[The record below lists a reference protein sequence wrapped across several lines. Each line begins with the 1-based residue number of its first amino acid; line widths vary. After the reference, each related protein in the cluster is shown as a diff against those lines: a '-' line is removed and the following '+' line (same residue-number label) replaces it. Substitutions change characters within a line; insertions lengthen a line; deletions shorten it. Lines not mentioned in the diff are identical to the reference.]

1 MMDKTMEAL
10 TIKTIPKSYPG
21 VFIRT
26 SMKDIP
32 FDYDEFMKAF
42 HVEAAIKQPV
52 KKTVVTLDTFMVKKI
67 GLITIPEFTIV
78 IRPTCT
84 KVDPLVTN
92 QSYTMENR
100 MVFMNKIQPLLEEF
114 VPRKDISCSSMQEEL
129 TLLPHQ
135 KLVQTYMN
143 IDTPYRG
150 VLLYHGLGSGKTCS
164 SIAITE
170 NLKPY
175 KNIVVMSP
183 ASLETNYVQELK
195 KCGSPFYKTHQHWVW
210 TTSPSLEQLQEC
222 CFTDKDLLRRGRVR
236 GLWVHEKKDPNYDEL
251 TTEEQVSIQEQI
263 DKMIRTQYQFIHYNG
278 IQASTFKRLIANGN
292 PFSNKVVVIDEAHNF
307 VSRIVNQLNDPTHP
321 SMQMYDLLMKAEQ
334 CKIILLTGTPVI
346 NYSHEVSILFN
357 MLKGYITTYSCA
369 IKVKESDV
377 REALPDT
384 DMVYATGDTMF
395 FTQLPRGFIQ
405 KENEAVFTKDDLAPY
420 QERLEEFLGKKVAVK
435 QQTLLPDSEKE
446 FNAQYIQGTNLVN
459 QKKLMFRISGLC
471 SYFPDL
477 TQLMPTLREPI
488 LHVIPMSEV
497 QLGEYSIVR
506 SEERKREKVKKPK
519 DDDIPGTYRI
529 HSRLM
534 CNTTYPREVR
544 AKRPGK
550 EEDENEELSTRDIEQ
565 FFKAI
570 DASDYTGNIQAYS
583 PKYAEMARVIQYTKG
598 LHLVYSQFLT
608 IEGIALFSK
617 VLDSKGY
624 TEFKLMKRDTW
635 ELNVTDVTKPMYVT
649 YIGTKS
655 QEEKELIRNV
665 FNKNWDFVPERL
677 RKQVENVNIQ
687 IFMITSAG
695 AEGISL
701 KEVQYVHIMEP
712 YWNPVRIDQVIGRA
726 RRICS
731 HKDLP
736 VKEQFVEVH
745 MYVMT
750 FPETISE
757 ELKLDM
763 VEGKPGSTDEFLFS
777 ISKRKRT
784 LNTSIMD
791 CIKKASVDCFLYDKD
806 YLRIAEKDPTVY
818 SYYPDATKDV
828 TGDKDIGE
836 NIQKER
842 AGFLK
847 YKGEK
852 AVKFYDSKKEGELK
866 ILFSLDERPIGFV
879 NLGSGTFYDNDKKKT
894 SLEKLKDL

>member
-1 MMDKTMEAL
+1 MEAL
-10 TIKTIPKSYPG
+10 LIKTVPKSYPG
-21 VFIRT
+21 VFVYT
-26 SMKDIP
+26 SMKDMP
-32 FDYDEFMKAF
+32 FEYDEFMKGF
-42 HVEAAIKQPV
+42 HVEAPSVKPV
-52 KKTVVTLDTFMVKKI
+52 KRTFVTLDTFTVHKI
-67 GLITIPEFTIV
+67 GMITIPSFILTV
-78 IRPTCT
+78 RATCT
-84 KVDPLVTN
+84 KVEPPTTDQP
-92 QSYTMENR
+92 YTMPNR
-100 MVFMNKIQPLLEEF
+100 MVFMNKIQPLLQEF
-114 VPRKDISCSSMQEEL
+114 VPRKDISCASMQEEL

-195 KCGSPFYKTHQHWVW
+195 KCGSPQYKTHQHWVW
-210 TTSPSLEQLQEC
+210 TTTPTLEQLKEC
-222 CFTDKDLLRRGRVR
+222 CFTDKDLTRRGRSR
-236 GLWVHEKKDPNYDEL
+236 GLWVRESKASNYDDL
-251 TTEEQVSIQEQI
+251 STEEQGSIQEQI
-263 DKMIRTQYQFIHYNG
+263 EKMIRTQYQFIHYNG
-278 IQASTFKRLIANGN
+278 IQASTFKRLTANGN

-307 VSRIVNQLNDPTHP
+307 VSRIVNQLSDPTHP
-321 SMQMYDLLMKAEQ
+321 SMQLYDLLMKAEK

-369 IKVKESDV
+369 IRVKEADL
-377 REALPDT
+377 RAALPDT
-384 DMVYATGDTMF
+384 DMVYSTGDTMF
-395 FTQLPRGFIQ
+395 FTQLPNGFVQ
-405 KENEAVFTKDDLAPY
+405 KDQEAVFTNADMPPY
-420 QERLEEFLGKKVAVK
+420 EERLEEFLGKKVTIK

-446 FNAQYIQGTNLVN
+446 FNAQYIQGTTLVN
-459 QKKLMFRISGLC
+459 QKKLMFRIAGLC

-488 LHVIPMSEV
+488 LHTIPMSKV
-497 QLGEYSIVR
+497 LLDEYSIVR

-534 CNTTYPREVR
+534 CNTTYPRDVR

-570 DASDYTGNIQAYS
+570 DASDYTSNIQAYS

-624 TEFKLMKRDTW
+624 TEFKLVKRDTW
-635 ELNVTDVTKPMYVT
+635 ELNVADPTKPMYVT

-665 FNKNWDFVPERL
+665 FNKNWDYVPEKL
-677 RKQVENVNIQ
+677 RKQAEAINIQ

-736 VKEQFVEVH
+736 EKEQFVEVH
-745 MYVMT
+745 MYIMS
-750 FPETISE
+750 FPEKISE
-757 ELKLDM
+757 ELKLD
-763 VEGKPGSTDEFLFS
+763 VVDGKPGSTDEFLFS
-777 ISKRKRT
+777 ISKRKRS

-791 CIKKASVDCFLYDKD
+791 CIKKASVDCFLYEKD
-806 YLRIAEKDPTVY
+806 YLRIAEKDPSVY
-818 SYYPDATKDV
+818 SYYPDTTKDV

-836 NIQKER
+836 NIQKEK

-847 YKGEK
+847 FKGEK
-852 AVKFYDSKKEGELK
+852 AVKFYPSKSEGDLK
-866 ILFSLDERPIGFV
+866 ILFSLDERAVGFV
-879 NLGSGTFYDNDKKKT
+879 NLGTGALYDNDKKKT

>member
-1 MMDKTMEAL
+1 MEAL
-10 TIKTIPKSYPG
+10 LIKTVPKSYPG
-21 VFIRT
+21 IFVHT
-26 SMKDIP
+26 AMKDIP
-32 FDYDEFMKAF
+32 FDYDEFMKGF
-42 HVEAAIKQPV
+42 HVEAPTVKQV
-52 KKTVVTLDTFMVKKI
+52 KKTFVTLDTFMVKKI
-67 GLITIPEFTIV
+67 GMITIPEFIITV
-78 IRPTCT
+78 RATCT
-84 KVDPLVTN
+84 KMEPQVTN
-92 QSYTMENR
+92 QAYTMPNR

-114 VPRKDISCSSMQEEL
+114 VPRKDISCASMQEEL

-135 KLVQTYMN
+135 KLVQTYMD

-170 NLKPY
+170 KLKPY

-195 KCGSPFYKTHQHWVW
+195 KCGSPQYKTNQHWTW
-210 TTSPSLEQLQEC
+210 TTTPTAEQLQEC
-222 CFTDKDLLRRGRVR
+222 CFTDPIRKGRTR
-236 GLWVHEKKDPNYDEL
+236 GLWVRENKASNYDDLAPEDQL
-251 TTEEQVSIQEQI
+251 SIQEQI
-263 DKMIRTQYQFIHYNG
+263 EKMIRTQYQFIHYNG
-278 IQASTFKRLIANGN
+278 IQASTFKRLTANGN

-307 VSRIVNQLNDPTHP
+307 VSRIVNQLSDPTHP
-321 SMQMYDLLMKAEQ
+321 SMQLYDLLMKAEK

-357 MLKGYITTYSCA
+357 ILKGYITTYSCA
-369 IKVKESDV
+369 IRVKETDI
-377 REALPDT
+377 RAALPDT
-384 DMVYATGDTMF
+384 DMVYSTGDTMF
-395 FTQLPRGFIQ
+395 FTQLPSGFIQ
-405 KENEAVFTKDDLAPY
+405 KDNEVSFVKEQEPY
-420 QERLEEFLGKKVAVK
+420 QDRLEEYLGKKVNVK

-446 FNAQYIQGTNLVN
+446 FNAHYIQGTTLVN
-459 QKKLMFRISGLC
+459 QKQLMFRISGLC

-488 LHVIPMSEV
+488 LHTIPMSKV
-497 QLGEYSIVR
+497 QLDEYSIVR

-534 CNTTYPREVR
+534 CNTTYPRDVR

-570 DASDYTGNIQAYS
+570 DASDYTSNIQAYS

-624 TEFKLMKRDTW
+624 TEFKLVKRDTW
-635 ELNVTDVTKPMYVT
+635 ELNVEDVSKPMYVT

-665 FNKNWDFVPERL
+665 FNKNWDFVPEKL
-677 RKQVENVNIQ
+677 RKQVEAINIQ

-745 MYVMT
+745 MYIMS
-750 FPETISE
+750 FPDKISE
-757 ELKLDM
+757 ELKMDV

-777 ISKRKRT
+777 ISKRKRS

-806 YLRIAEKDPTVY
+806 YLRIAEKDPSVY

-836 NIQKER
+836 NIQKEK

-847 YKGEK
+847 FQGEK
-852 AVKFYDSKKEGELK
+852 AVKFYPSKSEGELK
-866 ILFSLDERPIGFV
+866 ILFSLDERPVGFV
-879 NLGSGTFYDNDKKKT
+879 NLGSGALYDNDKKKT
-894 SLEKLKDL
+894 SLEKLKSL

>member
-1 MMDKTMEAL
+1 MIDKTMEAL
-10 TIKTIPKSYPG
+10 KIKTIPKSYPG

-32 FDYDEFMKAF
+32 FDYDDFMKSF
-42 HVEAAIKQPV
+42 HIEAPVVQP
-52 KKTVVTLDTFMVKKI
+52 KKKIFVTLDTFTVKKI
-67 GLITIPEFTIV
+67 GLITIPEFIITV
-78 IRPTCT
+78 RATCS
-84 KVDPLVTN
+84 KIDPPVTN
-92 QSYTMENR
+92 ESYTMVNR
-100 MVFMNKIQPLLEEF
+100 MVFMNTIQPLLEEF
-114 VPRKDISCSSMQEEL
+114 VPRKDISCASMQEEL

-150 VLLYHGLGSGKTCS
+150 LLLYHGLGSGKTCS

-195 KCGSPFYKTHQHWVW
+195 KCGSPLYKTQQYWVW
-210 TTSPSLEQLQEC
+210 TTTPTLEQLKEC
-222 CFTDKDLLRRGRVR
+222 CFTDKDYLRRGRAR
-236 GLWVHEKKDPNYDEL
+236 GIWVHENKAPNYDEL
-251 TTEEQVSIQEQI
+251 TPEEQSSVQEQI

-278 IQASTFKRLIANGN
+278 IQASTFKRLTANGN
-292 PFSNKVVVIDEAHNF
+292 PFSNKVVVVDEAHNF
-307 VSRIVNQLNDPTHP
+307 VSRIVNQLNDPSHP
-321 SMQMYDLLMKAEQ
+321 SMQLYDLLMKAEK

-357 MLKGYITTYSCA
+357 MLKGYITTYSCP
-369 IKVKESDV
+369 IKMKEDEI
-377 REALPDT
+377 RKAMPDT
-384 DMVYATGDTMF
+384 DMIYATGDTMF
-395 FTQLPRGFIQ
+395 FTQLPDGFIQ
-405 KENEAVFTKDDLAPY
+405 KENKAVYGKAPDTPY
-420 QERLEEFLGKKVAVK
+420 HERLEELLGKKVTVK

-459 QKKLMFRISGLC
+459 QKKLMFRMSGLC

-477 TQLMPTLREPI
+477 TQLMPSLRETI
-488 LHVIPMSEV
+488 VHAIPMSKV
-497 QLGEYSIVR
+497 QLDEYSIVR
-506 SEERKREKVKKPK
+506 AEERKREKVKKPK

-534 CNTTYPREVR
+534 CNTTYPRDVR

-565 FFKAI
+565 FFKAV
-570 DASDYTGNIQAYS
+570 DASDYTSNIEAYS

-624 TEFKLMKRDTW
+624 TEFKLVKREAW
-635 ELNVTDVTKPMYVT
+635 EMDVTDALKPMYVT

-655 QEEKELIRNV
+655 QEEKELIRNI
-665 FNKNWDFVPERL
+665 FNKNWDNVPEKL
-677 RKQVENVNIQ
+677 RKQVETVNIQ

-745 MYVMT
+745 AYIMT
-750 FPETISE
+750 FPEKISE
-757 ELKLDM
+757 ELKLD
-763 VEGKPGSTDEFLFS
+763 VVDGTPGSTDEFLFS

-806 YLRIAEKDPTVY
+806 YLRIAETDPTVY

-847 YKGEK
+847 FKGEK
-852 AVKFYDSKKEGELK
+852 AVKFYDSKKDGDLK
-866 ILFSLDERPIGFV
+866 IVFSLDERPIGFV
-879 NLGSGTFYDNDKKKT
+879 NLGSGALYDNDKKKT
-894 SLEKLKDL
+894 SLEKLKSL

>member
-1 MMDKTMEAL
+1 MIDNTMEAL
-10 TIKTIPKSYPG
+10 QVKSIPKSYPG
-21 VFIRT
+21 VFVQT

-32 FDYDEFMKAF
+32 FDYDAFMKSF
-42 HVEAAIKQPV
+42 HVDAPV
-52 KKTVVTLDTFMVKKI
+52 VKPTKKTFIVLDTFTMKKI
-67 GLITIPEFTIV
+67 GLVTIPEFIITS
-78 IRPTCT
+78 RATCNKIEPPIT
-84 KVDPLVTN
+84 DK
-92 QSYTMENR
+92 SYTMNNR

-114 VPRKDISCSSMQEEL
+114 VPRKDISCASMQEEL

-150 VLLYHGLGSGKTCS
+150 LLLYHGLGSGKTCS

-175 KNIVVMSP
+175 KNIVIMSP

-195 KCGSPFYKTHQHWVW
+195 KCGSPMYKIQQHWIW
-210 TTSPSLEQLQEC
+210 TTTPTLEQLQEC
-222 CFTDKDLLRRGRVR
+222 CFTDKDYLRKGRSRGIWVR
-236 GLWVHEKKDPNYDEL
+236 ENKAPNYDEM
-251 TTEEQVSIQEQI
+251 TPEDQSSIQEQI
-263 DKMIRTQYQFIHYNG
+263 EKMIRTQYQFIHYNG
-278 IQASTFKRLIANGN
+278 IQASTFKRLTANGN

-321 SMQMYDLLMKAEQ
+321 SMQLYDLLMKAEK
-334 CKIILLTGTPVI
+334 CKILLLTGTPVI

-357 MLKGYITTYSCA
+357 MLKGYITTYSCVA
-369 IKVKESDV
+369 KVKEEDL
-377 REALPDT
+377 RKALPDT
-384 DMVYATGDTMF
+384 DMVYATGETMY
-395 FTQLPRGFIQ
+395 FTQLPHGFVQ
-405 KENEAVFTKDDLAPY
+405 KEEAAVFTNTTTTSY
-420 QERLEEFLGKKVAVK
+420 HERLEAFLGKKVAIK

-446 FNAQYIQGTNLVN
+446 FNAQYIQGTTLVN
-459 QKKLMFRISGLC
+459 QKKLMFRISGLS

-488 LHVIPMSEV
+488 LHTIPMSKV
-497 QLGEYSIVR
+497 QLDEYSIVR

-529 HSRLM
+529 HSRLL
-534 CNTTYPREVR
+534 CNTTYPRDVR
-544 AKRPGK
+544 SKRPGK

-565 FFKAI
+565 FFKAV
-570 DASDYTGNIQAYS
+570 DASDYTSNIQAYS
-583 PKYAEMARVIQYTKG
+583 PKYAEMARVIQYTQG

-624 TEFKLMKRDTW
+624 TEFKLVKRDAW
-635 ELNVTDVTKPMYVT
+635 ELNVTDASKPMYVT

-655 QEEKELIRNV
+655 QEEKELIRNI
-665 FNKNWDFVPERL
+665 FNKNWDYVPETL
-677 RKQVENVNIQ
+677 RKQVEKVNIQ

-750 FPETISE
+750 FPDKISE
-757 ELKLDM
+757 ELKLD
-763 VEGKPGSTDEFLFS
+763 VVDGSPGSTDEFLFS
-777 ISKRKRT
+777 ISKRKRS

-791 CIKKASVDCFLYDKD
+791 CIKKASMDCFLYDKD
-806 YLRIAEKDPTVY
+806 YLRIAEKDPKVY
-818 SYYPDATKDV
+818 SYYPDDTKDV
-828 TGDKDIGE
+828 TGDKDIGK
-836 NIQKER
+836 NIQKEQ
-842 AGFLK
+842 AGFIK

-852 AVKFYDSKKEGELK
+852 AVKFYPSKSDGELK
-866 ILFSLDERPIGFV
+866 ILFSLDERPVGFV
-879 NLGSGTFYDNDKKKT
+879 NLGTGALYDNDKKKVL
-894 SLEKLKDL
+894 LEKLKDV

>member
-1 MMDKTMEAL
+1 MEAL
-10 TIKTIPKSYPG
+10 KIKTEPKSYPG
-21 VFIRT
+21 VFIHT

-32 FDYDEFMKAF
+32 FDYDAFMKTF
-42 HVEAAIKQPV
+42 HVEAPV
-52 KKTVVTLDTFMVKKI
+52 VKPHKKTYVTLDSFDVKK
-67 GLITIPEFTIV
+67 LHYITIPEFIITL
-78 IRPTCT
+78 RPTCD
-84 KVDPLVTN
+84 KIEPPITN
-92 QSYTMENR
+92 ELYTMSNR
-100 MVFMNKIQPLLEEF
+100 MVFMNKIQPLLQEF
-114 VPRKDISCSSMQEEL
+114 VPRKDITCDSMRGERS
-129 TLLPHQ
+129 LLPHQ
-135 KLVQTYMN
+135 QLVQTYMN

-150 VLLYHGLGSGKTCS
+150 LLLYHGLGSGKTCS

-170 NLKPY
+170 NLKPF
-175 KNIVVMSP
+175 KNVVVMSP

-195 KCGSPFYKTHQHWVW
+195 KCGSPFYKIQQHWVW
-210 TTSPSLEQLQEC
+210 TTTPTLEQLQER
-222 CFTDKDLLRRGRVR
+222 CFTDKDLMKRGRAR
-236 GLWVHEKKDPNYDEL
+236 GLWIHENKAPNYDTL
-251 TTEEQVSIQEQI
+251 TAEEQSSIQEQI

-278 IQASTFKRLIANGN
+278 IQASTFKRLTANGN

-321 SMQMYDLLMKAEQ
+321 SMQLYDLLMKAEH
-334 CKIILLTGTPVI
+334 CRLILLTGTPVI

-357 MLKGYITTYSCA
+357 MLKGYITTYSCQV
-369 IKVKESDV
+369 KVKEDAV

-384 DMVYATGDTMF
+384 DMVYSTGDTMF
-395 FTQLPRGFIQ
+395 FTQLPSGFIQ
-405 KENEAVFTKDDLAPY
+405 KENQAVYSKEVFTPY
-420 QERLEEFLGKKVAVK
+420 VERLEEFLGKKVAVK
-435 QQTLLPDSEKE
+435 VQTLLPDTEKE
-446 FNAQYIQGTNLVN
+446 FNAQYIQGTTLVN
-459 QKKLMFRISGLC
+459 QKKLMFRIAGLC

-477 TQLMPTLREPI
+477 TQLMPTLRETI
-488 LHVIPMSEV
+488 VHTIPMSKV
-497 QLGEYSIVR
+497 QLDEYSIVR

-534 CNTTYPREVR
+534 CNTTYPRDVR

-570 DASDYTGNIQAYS
+570 DASDYTSNIQEYS

-608 IEGIALFSK
+608 IEGIALFAK
-617 VLDSKGY
+617 ILDSKGY
-624 TEFKLMKRDTW
+624 TEFKLVKRENW
-635 ELNVTDVTKPMYVT
+635 ELNVADVSKPMYVT

-665 FNKNWDFVPERL
+665 FNKNWEFVPEKL

-701 KEVQYVHIMEP
+701 KEVQYVHVMEP

-731 HKDLP
+731 HNELP
-736 VKEQFVEVH
+736 AKEQFVEVH
-745 MYVMT
+745 MYIMT
-750 FPETISE
+750 FPEKISE
-757 ELKLDM
+757 ELKMDV
-763 VEGKPGSTDEFLFS
+763 VEGAPGSTDEFLFA
-777 ISKRKRT
+777 ISKRKRS

-806 YLRIAEKDPTVY
+806 YLRIAEKDPTIY
-818 SYYPDATKDV
+818 SYYPDATKDI

-836 NIQKER
+836 NIQKEK
-842 AGFLK
+842 AGYLK

-852 AVKFYDSKKEGELK
+852 VVKFYDSQKEGDLK
-866 ILFSLDERPIGFV
+866 ILFSLDERPVGFV
-879 NLGSGTFYDNDKKKT
+879 NLGTGTVLDSDKKKT
-894 SLEKLKDL
+894 TLEKVKDL